1 MLDGYET
8 VPPQM
13 TWNIKK
19 EVANFRSALSSHSD
33 TKCVKSPD
41 EFLVNQN
48 NKALFIAALSKHLSS
63 VLRQKNES

>member
-41 EFLVNQN
+41 EFLLNQN
-48 NKALFIAALSKHLSS
+48 NKALFITALSKHLSS
-63 VLRQKNES
+63 VIRQKNGF

>member
-19 EVANFRSALSSHSD
+19 EVANFRSALYSHSD

-41 EFLVNQN
+41 EFLLNQN
-48 NKALFIAALSKHLSS
+48 NNALFITALSKHLSS
-63 VLRQKNES
+63 VIRQKNES

>member
-1 MLDGYET
+1 
-8 VPPQM
+8 M

-41 EFLVNQN
+41 EFLLNQD
-48 NKALFIAALSKHLSS
+48 NKALFITALSKHLSS
-63 VLRQKNES
+63 VIRQKNES